1 MILSCIKRAQAK
13 LGYYVGAV
21 LIIRTLL
28 GSKDKRVLELG
39 LDALSTYGIMK
50 GTDKKTMRDYLDAME
65 QAGVVTTEP
74 RHKTLRFTPAS
85 GEVLFHGK
93 TVSMTQAAETAA
105 PRKRSASAPGAP
117 LSEGAERVLTA
128 LKQTR
133 RDLAEREGVPLYVIF
148 SNATLADMARRRPT
162 DLEGFL
168 EVSGVGEVKAR
179 KYGKAFL
186 RTLAQVG
193 ED

>member
-1 MILSCIKRAQAK
+1 MILSCIKRVQAK
-13 LGYYVGAV
+13 LGYYVGVGLIMQV
-21 LIIRTLL
+21 LTASRE
-28 GSKDKRVLELG
+28 KRLLELG
-39 LDALSTYGIMK
+39 LDELSTYGLMK
-50 GTDKKTMRDYLDAME
+50 GTDKKTMRAYLDAME
-65 QAGVVTTEP
+65 AAGVVTTEP
-74 RHKTLRFTPAS
+74 QHKTLRFTPVS

-105 PRKRSASAPGAP
+105 PRKKAASGTDAP
-117 LSEGAERVLTA
+117 LSAGSERVLTA

-148 SNATLADMARRRPT
+148 SNATLADMARRRPAS
-162 DLEGFL
+162 LEDFL

-186 RTLAQVG
+186 RTLARVR
-193 ED
+193 EE